1 MSHAIATIP
10 VTGMTDITT
19 SRPDKKTAL
28 ITGASS
34 GIGLA
39 IAGLLLEKNY
49 RVVGISRQAEISQF
63 SHPDFSSVQL
73 DLKRLEDCDR
83 CIKSLIKQNTFD
95 CFIHCAGYG
104 HFGSIEQF
112 SVAQIERAIHVN
124 LTSALVLCRQL
135 VPMLRRQKQGR
146 LIFIGSESAHKA
158 GRKGVLYSA
167 AKFGLRGFCQ
177 ALREDCAKD
186 GIGVSLINPG
196 MVRSPFF
203 DEQSFA
209 PAKQP
214 ENAIETIDVAN
225 IIWQILQT
233 STDIVI
239 DEINLSPRIKSIDFS
254 L

>member
-1 MSHAIATIP
+1 M
-10 VTGMTDITT
+10 
-19 SRPDKKTAL
+19 KTAL

-39 IAGLLLEKNY
+39 TAQLLLAMNY
-49 RVVGISRQAEISQF
+49 RVVGISRQAKMPQL
-63 SHPDFSSVQL
+63 SHPNFFPVQL
-73 DLKRLEDCDR
+73 DLNHLDDSDR
-83 CIKSLIKQNTFD
+83 CINSLVKKYSFD
-95 CFIHCAGYG
+95 CFIHSAGYG

-112 SVAQIERAIHVN
+112 SVAQIDRAIRVN

-135 VPMLRRQKQGR
+135 VPMFRRQKQGR
-146 LIFIGSESAHKA
+146 LIFIGSESALEA
-158 GRKGVLYSA
+158 GKKGALYSA

-203 DEQSFA
+203 EEQSFA
-209 PAKQP
+209 PAQQP
-214 ENAIETIDVAN
+214 ENAIETEDVAN

-233 STDIVI
+233 NTDIVV
-239 DEINLSPRIKSIDFS
+239 DEINLSPRVKSIDFS
-254 L
+254 PRSSKSG